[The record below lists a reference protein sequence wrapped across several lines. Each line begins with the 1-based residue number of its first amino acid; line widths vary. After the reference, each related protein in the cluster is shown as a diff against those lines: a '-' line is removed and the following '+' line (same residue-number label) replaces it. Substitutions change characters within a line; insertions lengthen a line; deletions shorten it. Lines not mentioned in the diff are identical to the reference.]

1 MCRETADHPRVPQV
15 EPGETLVQAAHH
27 VGGTLMLFL
36 PEASGPG
43 RPVPATVERSPGSV
57 RRTSSID
64 TARPDGL
71 LGDLVVTG
79 RARDLRT
86 GRDGSP
92 GVLGEAELSARI
104 DGTTRQ
110 LVSITTS
117 PPVPE
122 LDRLTGCSVGPGF
135 RSRVTAC
142 CPGERDDSTL
152 LYLLLDDL
160 PGATLVSGYAVQRAG
175 VLSRPRQPRGAGGD
189 SPAPMMMA
197 QDDLCAGWAHD
208 ATMMVTIRSTGEI
221 PVPAGP
227 PAPRLERRDDSMA
240 WHPMEPLAPHAM
252 RRRRRLDVVAPG
264 VSGQSYLL
272 DAHFRDSHMS
282 DAGAESVVHEYS
294 LTGAIDGTG
303 TRVVDISAEAHVLPW
318 MECPGALASA
328 GRIVGMR
335 TGELRAR
342 VRRELTGASTCTHLN
357 DTLRS
362 LGDVEVLVAELSGH
376 SGPGCGFR

>member
-1 MCRETADHPRVPQV
+1 
-15 EPGETLVQAAHH
+15 
-27 VGGTLMLFL
+27 MLFL
-36 PEASGPG
+36 PEASGPS
-43 RPVPATVERSPGSV
+43 RPVPTTAERIPGSV
-57 RRTSSID
+57 RRTSSVD
-64 TARPDGL
+64 TTRPDGL
-71 LGDLVVTG
+71 LGDLVVTA

-86 GRDGSP
+86 GPGRSP
-92 GVLGEAELSARI
+92 VVSGEAELSARI

-122 LDRLTGCSVGPGF
+122 LDRLIGSTVGPGF
-135 RSRVTAC
+135 RSRATAC
-142 CPGERDDSTL
+142 CPEERDGSTL
-152 LYLLLDDL
+152 LHLLLDDL

-175 VLSRPRQPRGAGGD
+175 VLARPR
-189 SPAPMMMA
+189 SPELPPGEAPGPARMVMA

-208 ATMMVTIRSTGEI
+208 GTMMVTIRSTGEI

-227 PAPRLERRDDSMA
+227 PAPALERRDDSVA
-240 WHPMEPLAPHAM
+240 WHTMEPLGPHAM

-264 VSGQSYLL
+264 VPDDPYLL
-272 DAHFRDSHMS
+272 DAHFRDSHMNEG
-282 DAGAESVVHEYS
+282 GAESVVHEYTV
-294 LTGAIDGTG
+294 TGSVDGTG
-303 TRVVDISAEAHVLPW
+303 STVLDISAEAHVLPW

-328 GRIVGMR
+328 GRIAGMR
-335 TGELRAR
+335 TGELRTR

-376 SGPGCGFR
+376 APPARGFR